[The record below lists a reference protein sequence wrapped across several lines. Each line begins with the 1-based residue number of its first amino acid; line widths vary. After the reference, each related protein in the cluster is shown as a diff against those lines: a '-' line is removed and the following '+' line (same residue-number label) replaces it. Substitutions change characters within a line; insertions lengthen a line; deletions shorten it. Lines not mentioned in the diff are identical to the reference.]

1 MAHNNSTPHSTDDA
15 EILRRIEQAL
25 HTSADIARQFIN
37 QKLNVEYKS
46 DWDPVTEADREVN
59 TALKEILL
67 RDGEGWLSE
76 ETTDDLS
83 RLDRQRVWI
92 VDPID
97 GTREFIQGIP
107 EWAISVAYVV
117 DGEPVAGGI
126 CNPASDET
134 VIGSL
139 VSGVTYNGSPAKI
152 SDRSRLEGAL
162 ILGSRSEAKRGEWDR
177 FNDAVFR
184 VRHVGSVA
192 YKLGL
197 VAGGIGDATWTL
209 VPKHEW
215 DVAAG
220 VALIHAAGGY
230 TRGLETRE
238 LKFNQAN
245 PLLKGLIACPVGL
258 KDEIE
263 ATLQLD

>member
-1 MAHNNSTPHSTDDA
+1 MTGTSDVAPLAGASGVL
-15 EILRRIEQAL
+15 ERIEAAL
-25 HTSADIARQFIN
+25 KTSADIARQFIN
-37 QKLNVEYKS
+37 TRLKVQYKD

-59 TALKEILL
+59 TALRETLL
-67 RDGEGWLSE
+67 RDDEGWLSE

-83 RLDRQRVWI
+83 RLDRRAVWV

-117 DGEPVAGGI
+117 DGVAVAGGI

-134 VIGSL
+134 VIGAL
-139 VSGVTYNGSPAKI
+139 GAGVTYNGAPAKM
-152 SDRSRLEGAL
+152 SERKTLAGAL
-162 ILGSRSEAKRGEWDR
+162 IIGSRSEAKRGEWNR
-177 FNDAVFR
+177 FNDAVFT
-184 VRHVGSVA
+184 VRHVGSIA

-197 VAGGIGDATWTL
+197 VAAGIGDATWTL
-209 VPKHEW
+209 VPKNEW

-220 VALIHAAGGY
+220 VALINAAGGY
-230 TRGLETRE
+230 TRGLDVRQ
-238 LKFNQAN
+238 LRFNKAD
-245 PLLKGLIACPVGL
+245 PLLRGLVACPLAL

-263 ATLQLD
+263 TTLGLR